1 MYNVTTSNSTK
12 LFEVKRITANNRL
25 SKKALA
31 IVDAYNNNKR
41 NSKLY
46 LVFYKD
52 VIFTD
57 KYQLELALETLECDF
72 VSEDKELVEMLTIA
86 SELACPC
93 FFKPEDVYAI

>member
-1 MYNVTTSNSTK
+1 MYNVTTKNSTK
-12 LFEVKRITANNRL
+12 TFEVKHIVANNRL

-52 VIFTD
+52 IKFTD

-72 VSEDKELVEMLTIA
+72 VSEDKELVEMLNTA

-93 FFKPEDVYAI
+93 FFKPEDIIAI